1 MLSQGQIF
9 QLVVSGRMFCW
20 AGQGD
25 RHSIEPTIPGA
36 KRFRLET
43 NYNGIPASYEDQYL
57 GENAFFGSELVRVGD
72 ENEAVWG
79 MNYNGYLMDE
89 VEKVEQFLKSI
100 LRTEANRI
108 RFGEDVHITQKDLTY
123 SSRTVR
129 RVNNLHFTQIETI
142 KRAGVEFYSATLSAG
157 SIMTLP

>member
-43 NYNGIPASYEDQYL
+43 TTTEFQQVTKTSTW
-57 GENAFFGSELVRVGD
+57 ENAFLIRIVRVGD
-72 ENEAVWG
+72 ET
-79 MNYNGYLMDE
+79 
-89 VEKVEQFLKSI
+89 KPS
-100 LRTEANRI
+100 
-108 RFGEDVHITQKDLTY
+108 GE
-123 SSRTVR
+123 
-129 RVNNLHFTQIETI
+129 
-142 KRAGVEFYSATLSAG
+142 
-157 SIMTLP
+157 